1 MNNQDDRRDRK
12 KKLETLLAAIAKEQI
27 GQESA
32 GKTEKVSR
40 PNPQADKKKDV
51 ETLFA
56 AYAVE
61 QASRESWE
69 KRQRYLYPPI
79 IPEDIA
85 ASIHYGIARG
95 ILNPTN
101 DPVAVNLMDPNE
113 IRKTIR
119 ARRLDPS
126 ELPLL
131 KYRIDKLLGLK
142 KDPNPPLGQE
152 MLSSRAYYYRGNTKM
167 LNDLRQEV
175 LESILEDY
183 QYGDMTAE
191 EFEKYRREA
200 ILIIDQYLTLK

>member
-1 MNNQDDRRDRK
+1 VNNQDDRRDRK
-12 KKLETLLAAIAKEQI
+12 KKLEMLLAAIAKEQI

-32 GKTEKVSR
+32 GKTEKASR

-79 IPEDIA
+79 TPEDIA

-95 ILNPTN
+95 ILNPTT
-101 DPVAVNLMDPNE
+101 DPVAVDLMDPSE
-113 IRKTIR
+113 IRKTIQ

-131 KYRIDKLLGLK
+131 KYRIDNLLGLK
-142 KDPNPPLGQE
+142 KGPNPPLGQE
-152 MLSSRAYYYRGNTKM
+152 MLSSRAYYYRGNIKM
-167 LNDLRQEV
+167 LKDLRQEV